1 MIYCDNIVENDS
13 IFLYNL
19 DKNASDA
26 WSTPSSNYGIYRAS
40 YNEYLNVGDV
50 YYCSFKYKFT
60 TTNQSPTWATM
71 CLQSGHQE
79 INGRVYNVVAGTEYD
94 IYGVATCK
102 VQGLSLAFGD
112 VYNGNSGAIKGVSA
126 QVKNMCV
133 YNVTSL
139 YKKLLANGVVKN
151 ESELRTWCHNN
162 LEWKACGVKY
172 DVTSLVQD
180 TTKVVFKGGDLVGD
194 IVECDGMEYYS
205 YSTRLRNNTYFDTGS
220 GLYIYNNA
228 NNDAVT
234 HERVD
239 AKAQNS
245 PFYPEHKYVLKITTN
260 GTANPSCGGFQ
271 ARHMSAANKIF
282 IEKFVAKIPVGYNI
296 VYAFNAQG
304 TGREISYL
312 TPRKGTGKWEEYAI
326 LYKCGSSG
334 DFSDGGHVYLSPDSG
349 YSATSVTWYLAYANN
364 CDITSNPELKNYTV
378 LNNKDVIKGS
388 KLFTRQLNTANLFPN
403 GDLSDT
409 NMPLPS
415 GFTYDTTDI
424 TGSGKASI
432 VQAVSTS
439 QPGALYTIPG
449 TIAKLAIN
457 PCCRYKISFWVKSKG
472 DMTNFTPAIICCVND
487 KILNI
492 TDIGYVSGT
501 KTTLT
506 APLKQGD
513 TTVTVSSNA
522 NWVVNENSKLG
533 FRSYGYSYNNLG
545 TVSKTGGMV
554 AGLTGSNTI
563 NLTTTY
569 TGSTIAS
576 GNYICETTNGS
587 YYIYPF
593 SKSNLPTDNTWK
605 YIEAYIGGDNV
616 LYSGDGTPNAYYNF
630 QMPYDTTHIL
640 LSLNMKAND
649 GTTPIKYSDIRIE
662 AVGKQGH
669 VRNEKKI
676 QIKKFNG

>member
-19 DKNASDA
+19 DKNSSDA
-26 WSTPSSNYGIYRAS
+26 WSTPSSAYNCYPIIYS
-40 YNEYLNVGDV
+40 EYLNVGDL
-50 YYCSFKYKFT
+50 YYSSCKYKFT
-60 TTNQSPTWATM
+60 TTNQSPTWAAIY
-71 CLQSGHQE
+71 LQGGDNSST
-79 INGRVYNVVAGTEYD
+79 ISYD
-94 IYGVATCK
+94 IVANTELDLFGIQTCK
-102 VQGLSLAFGD
+102 VHGLTISNGN
-112 VYNGNSGAIKGVSA
+112 VYNGNSNAIKGVSA

-151 ESELRTWCHNN
+151 TSELRTWCHNN

-180 TTKVVFKGGDLVGD
+180 TTKVVFKGGDLVCD

-205 YSTRLRNNTYFDTGS
+205 ASTRIRNNTYFDNGS
-220 GLYIYNNA
+220 GVDVYNNA
-228 NNDAVT
+228 SNGTVT
-234 HERVD
+234 HTRVD

-260 GTANPSCGGFQ
+260 GTAQPSCGGFV
-271 ARHMSAANKIF
+271 ATHHSAANKVF
-282 IEKFVAKIPVGYNI
+282 IEKFVAKIPVGYQFT
-296 VYAFNAQG
+296 YAYNSQG
-304 TGREISYL
+304 DGFKFSYL
-312 TPRKGTGKWEEYAI
+312 TPRDGTGDWEEYAV
-326 LYKCGSSG
+326 YTECGSTGS
-334 DFSDGGHVYLSPDSG
+334 FSTGGFIYLAPKSG
-349 YSATSVTWYLAYANN
+349 YSATSVTWYVAYVNN

-409 NMPLPS
+409 NMPLPT
-415 GFTYDTTDI
+415 GFTYDTTDVA
-424 TGSGKASI
+424 GSGKASI

-457 PCCRYKISFWVKSKG
+457 PCCRYKLSFWVKSKG
-472 DMTNFTPAIICCVND
+472 DMTEFRPAIICCVND
-487 KILNI
+487 RILNI
-492 TDIGYVSGT
+492 TDIGYISGT

-513 TTVTVSSNA
+513 TTVTVSNNA

-563 NLTTTY
+563 NLTTAY
-569 TGSTIAS
+569 TGSNIAS

-616 LYSGDGTPNAYYNF
+616 LYDGNGTPSGYYNF

-640 LSLNMKAND
+640 LSLNMKKND

-669 VRNEKKI
+669 VRNENKI
-676 QIKKFNG
+676 QIKKFND